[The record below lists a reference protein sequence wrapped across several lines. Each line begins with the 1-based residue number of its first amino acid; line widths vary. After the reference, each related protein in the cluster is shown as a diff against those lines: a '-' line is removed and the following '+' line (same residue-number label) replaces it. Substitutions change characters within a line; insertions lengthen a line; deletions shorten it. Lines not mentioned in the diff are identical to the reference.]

1 VSRSTIPVQEVRV
14 LYLIMR
20 GLLAPLA
27 RLVYR
32 PVVEGRENV
41 PARGP
46 VILAS
51 NHRSF
56 IDSVVIPLLTPRP
69 VVFLAKAEYFDGRGV
84 KGWLTRSLFT
94 AIDAVP
100 VRRGASRSAL
110 ASLDSALEV
119 LAAGRIFG
127 IYPEGTRST
136 DGRLHKGRT
145 GVAWL
150 AMTSRAPVLPVAV
163 AGTEHIQPVGSRW
176 PRIRPVTLRF
186 GAPLDFADRH
196 DQAGSGRAR
205 REVTDEIMRAIGE
218 LSGQER
224 SASYNTV
231 PDTDPARRGQA
242 RQDLGGQ

>member
-1 VSRSTIPVQEVRV
+1 VSQSAVRTRGSV
-14 LYLIMR
+14 LYLIIR
-20 GLLAPLA
+20 GVLAPLA

-32 PVVEGRENV
+32 PVVEGRDNL

-51 NHRSF
+51 NHLSF
-56 IDSVVIPLLTPRP
+56 IDSIVIPLLTPRP

-94 AIDAVP
+94 AIGAVP
-100 VRRGASRSAL
+100 VRRGAHRSAL

-119 LAAGRIFG
+119 LAAGRIFA

-150 AMTSRAPVLPVAV
+150 AMTSRAPVLPVAL
-163 AGTEHIQPVGSRW
+163 AGTEHIQPVGRRW
-176 PRIRPVTLRF
+176 PRVRPVTLRF
-186 GAPLDFADRH
+186 GAPLAFADRH

-224 SASYNTV
+224 SASYNAA
-231 PDTDPARRGQA
+231 PANDQA
-242 RQDLGGQ
+242 RA